1 MHGADSRSKQDT
13 CTTCCYCLFRHS
25 KAKEIKFPFN
35 FNREKTNGW
44 NKKKEKVRLEIK
56 SKWAEKEDLGRR
68 EKE

>member
-1 MHGADSRSKQDT
+1 
-13 CTTCCYCLFRHS
+13 LFRHS